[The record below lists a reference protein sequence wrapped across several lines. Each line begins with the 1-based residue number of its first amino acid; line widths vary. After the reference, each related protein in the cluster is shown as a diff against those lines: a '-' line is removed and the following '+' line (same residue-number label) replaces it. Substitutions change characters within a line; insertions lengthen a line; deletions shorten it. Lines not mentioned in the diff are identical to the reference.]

1 MKIFLKVTWF
11 KLSDKIR
18 FLFVGGLNAGISFLI
33 YSIFCI
39 VLGEEFYQLSLILA
53 WIISS
58 ITSFVTQKYL
68 VFNTSGNVIKQY
80 LKCCT
85 TWFFSYLINAIILES
100 FVRFLDLNVYFAQ
113 IIATAA
119 CAIFTY
125 TLFKKF
131 AFKK

>member
-1 MKIFLKVTWF
+1 MKIFLKNTWF

-39 VLGEEFYQLSLILA
+39 FLGEEFYQLSLILA

-113 IIATAA
+113 IVATGT

-125 TLFKKF
+125 FLFKRF